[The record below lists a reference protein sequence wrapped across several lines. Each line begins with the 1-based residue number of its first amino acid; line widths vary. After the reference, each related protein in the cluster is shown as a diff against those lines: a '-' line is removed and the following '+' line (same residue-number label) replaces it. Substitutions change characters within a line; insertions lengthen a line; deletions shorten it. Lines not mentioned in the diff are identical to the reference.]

1 MAKKLKLTQVRS
13 VIGSQEKKHK
23 RVMTAL
29 GFRKNYRTLYKN
41 DTPEVR
47 GMLRKVSH
55 LVACEEID
63 EKDIPAPSKGAST
76 FTVLQAPAAGSVK
89 PGTAGESAAG
99 ADTAGEAGA
108 SGEEEE

>member
-29 GFRKNYRTLYKN
+29 GFRKNYRTIYKN

-47 GMLRKVSH
+47 GMLHRVRH
-55 LVACEEID
+55 LVTCEEID
-63 EKDIPAPSKGAST
+63 EKDIPARSKGAST
-76 FTVLQAPAAGSVK
+76 FTVLKTPAAGSA
-89 PGTAGESAAG
+89 GLDSAGESAAG
-99 ADTAGEAGA
+99 ADSAGEAGA
-108 SGEEEE
+108 SGEREE

>member
-1 MAKKLKLTQVRS
+1 MARKLKLTQVRS

-41 DTPEVR
+41 DTPEIR
-47 GMLRKVSH
+47 GMVRKVRH

-63 EKDIPAPSKGAST
+63 EKDIPARSKGAPA
-76 FTVLQAPAAGSVK
+76 FTVLQAPAAGSVS
-89 PGTAGESAAG
+89 PDSAGEG
-99 ADTAGEAGA
+99 TVGEDTDGEAGA
-108 SGEEEE
+108 SGEKE